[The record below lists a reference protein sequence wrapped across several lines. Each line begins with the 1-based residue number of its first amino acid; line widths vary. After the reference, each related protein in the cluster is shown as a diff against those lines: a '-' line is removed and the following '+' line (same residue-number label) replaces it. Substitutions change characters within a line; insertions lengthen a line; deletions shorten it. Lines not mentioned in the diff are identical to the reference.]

1 MKAFRYVAKVAV
13 LCGLYFVTGKLGLM
27 IAPVGGVVTLIWPPA
42 GISLAA
48 LLIFGHSLWPG
59 ITLGAFLVNFLT
71 GAPVTLALEMAVG
84 NTLEPLLGSF
94 LLQRLVRFQPSLERL
109 RDVLG
114 FAIFAGLASTVVG
127 ATVGVCSLWLNGI
140 IPSSD
145 YALTWATWWLAVMVG
160 DLVVAP
166 LLLTWSVRQQKER
179 GFWRRAE
186 CIALAFSLMTL
197 GTLVFSGILSFEQR
211 DLPLS
216 YLAFP
221 PLIWAALRFGP
232 RGAATASFVMSAIAI
247 AGTLAGFGPFATG
260 TASEGFI
267 SLQIFMPVVSVTTL
281 ILAAVVSA
289 SRLSEQ
295 LAHDS
300 ARRLKT
306 LQDISLA
313 VTSTLDLRSVLQI
326 LFQKIDSL
334 LPYGAVSFIRLLD
347 KEGTT
352 LRTLAHSNI
361 TEEEL
366 KENILEGTI
375 ALRSMVGEDKN
386 PLILLN
392 APVDQRI
399 PCRELLQKYSLVSY
413 IGLPLIV
420 KGTTL
425 GDISIFTR
433 REHHFSGQ
441 EIVVFQTLGEQV
453 AIAIYNSQLFDE
465 TKRQGEEL
473 LEANKESADFSAMIV
488 HDLRAPLTSII
499 GASEILQQGVFG
511 SVNVEQKK
519 WLSRI
524 EAASRRMLELI
535 RNFLDLSKLEA
546 GRLDVIKQ
554 KIDLNAFVQ
563 NTLDFYQALASGK
576 DIVLRSHVDL
586 TSPWIEADPNRL
598 EQVFANLLSNAVK
611 FSKQG
616 GEIELGA
623 SQHNNREVKLWVK
636 DHGVGI
642 SSQELGQLFEKYRQ
656 TTSGKKS
663 GHDGTGLGLVICK
676 MIVEAHGGTIW
687 VDSEEGK
694 GTTFYF
700 SLPVDE

>member
-1 MKAFRYVAKVAV
+1 MKAFRYSAKVAV

-42 GISLAA
+42 GISLAT

-59 ITLGAFLVNFLT
+59 ITLGAFLVNFLA
-71 GAPVTLALEMAVG
+71 GAPVTLALEIAVG

-114 FAIFAGLASTVVG
+114 LAIFAGLASTGVG
-127 ATVGVCSLWLNGI
+127 ATVGVSSLWLNGI

-166 LLLTWSVRQQKER
+166 LLLTWSVRQQKEMSL
-179 GFWRRAE
+179 WRRAE
-186 CIALAFSLMTL
+186 CIALTLSLMTL
-197 GTLVFSGILSFEQR
+197 GTLVFGGILEQR

-247 AGTLAGFGPFATG
+247 AGTLAGSGPFATG
-260 TASEGFI
+260 TASEGFM
-267 SLQIFMPVVSVTTL
+267 SLQIFIPVVSVTTL

-289 SRLSEQ
+289 SRLSEH

-300 ARRLKT
+300 ASRLKT

-334 LPYGAVSFIRLLD
+334 LPHGAVSFIRLLD
-347 KEGTT
+347 KDRTT

-361 TEEEL
+361 TEGEL

-375 ALRSMVGEDKN
+375 ALRSIVGEEKN
-386 PLILLN
+386 PVILLN
-392 APVDQRI
+392 APLDQRI

-441 EIVVFQTLGEQV
+441 QIVVFQTLGEQV

-465 TKRQGEEL
+465 TKKQGEEL
-473 LEANKESADFSAMIV
+473 LEANKERADFSAMIV
-488 HDLRAPLTSII
+488 HDLRAPLTSIM
-499 GASEILQQGVFG
+499 GASEVLQQGVFG
-511 SVNVEQKK
+511 PVNVEQKK
-519 WLSRI
+519 WLGRI
-524 EAASRRMLELI
+524 EAASRRLLELV
-535 RNFLDLSKLEA
+535 RNFLDVSKLEA
-546 GRLDVIKQ
+546 GKLDVIKQ

-576 DIVLRSHVDL
+576 DIVLRSRVDL

-663 GHDGTGLGLVICK
+663 VHDGTGLGLVICK

>member
-1 MKAFRYVAKVAV
+1 MKAFRYSAKVAV

-42 GISLAA
+42 GISLAT

-59 ITLGAFLVNFLT
+59 ITLGTFLVNFLA
-71 GAPVTLALEMAVG
+71 GAPVTLALEIAVG

-114 FAIFAGLASTVVG
+114 LAIFAGLASTGVG
-127 ATVGVCSLWLNGI
+127 ATVGVSSLWLNGI

-166 LLLTWSVRQQKER
+166 LLLTWSVRQQKEMSL
-179 GFWRRAE
+179 WRRAE
-186 CIALAFSLMTL
+186 CIALTLSLMTL
-197 GTLVFSGILSFEQR
+197 GTLVFGGILEQR

-247 AGTLAGFGPFATG
+247 AGTLAGSGPFATG
-260 TASEGFI
+260 TASEGFM
-267 SLQIFMPVVSVTTL
+267 SLQIFIPVVSVTTL

-289 SRLSEQ
+289 SRLSEH

-300 ARRLKT
+300 ASRLKT

-334 LPYGAVSFIRLLD
+334 LPHGAVSFIRLLD
-347 KEGTT
+347 KDRTT

-361 TEEEL
+361 TEGEL

-375 ALRSMVGEDKN
+375 ALRSIVGEEKN
-386 PLILLN
+386 PVILLN
-392 APVDQRI
+392 APLDQRI

-441 EIVVFQTLGEQV
+441 QIVVFQTLGEQV

-465 TKRQGEEL
+465 TKKQGEEL
-473 LEANKESADFSAMIV
+473 LEANKERADFSAMIV
-488 HDLRAPLTSII
+488 HDLRAPLTSIM
-499 GASEILQQGVFG
+499 GASEVLQQGVFG
-511 SVNVEQKK
+511 PVNVEQKK
-519 WLSRI
+519 WLGRI
-524 EAASRRMLELI
+524 EAASRRLLELV
-535 RNFLDLSKLEA
+535 RNFLDVSKLEA
-546 GRLDVIKQ
+546 GKLDVIKQ

-576 DIVLRSHVDL
+576 DIVLRSRVDL

-663 GHDGTGLGLVICK
+663 VHDGTGLGLVICK